1 MILKCIWKSKEP
13 GIARARTFLKKSV
26 AERVRAWAEGKLSPV
41 NFGTFYGA
49 SGNRARKWTNTSVEL
64 RYIRGMANQTRGERK
79 NQKER
84 MLLLT
89 RKKMKLDPYLHT
101 IYKIHARWMKDFN
114 SKTKLCKMYFRYF

>member
-64 RYIRGMANQTRGERK
+64 RYIRGMANQTSGGK
-79 NQKER
+79 KEPKR
-84 MLLLT
+84 T
-89 RKKMKLDPYLHT
+89 DVITHQE
-101 IYKIHARWMKDFN
+101 KDEIG
-114 SKTKLCKMYFRYF
+114 SLSPHYI